1 MKNKGKN
8 NTHLID
14 YENISN
20 IISKDIYNIFYNAF
34 NEYNRIFKNINRYK
48 YI

>member
-20 IISKDIYNIFYNAF
+20 IISKDIYEIL
-34 NEYNRIFKNINRYK
+34 EEKS
-48 YI
+48 